1 MLLHSQLSKSESLWY
16 LLLSQLNQWHK
27 LRLTRRK
34 GGGKPPE
41 GPNEVTHNHG
51 WHGCLQGFHQS
62 SHLKCYFGLCCQ
74 APKSSQWIPTVC
86 LSNKLEAS
94 GNEAPTNHLSSLPH
108 SPVRTFAYSCTREQS
123 NKRSGTSLKT
133 ESHQGRD
140 GRVRIA
146 RDSYA
151 TL

>member
-41 GPNEVTHNHG
+41 GPNGVTNNHG
-51 WHGCLQGFHQS
+51 WHGWVQGFHQS

-74 APKSSQWIPTVC
+74 APKSSQWMPTVC
-86 LSNKLEAS
+86 LSDKLKAS
-94 GNEAPTNHLSSLPH
+94 GNEAPTNRLSSLLH
-108 SPVRTFAYSCTREQS
+108 SQVR
-123 NKRSGTSLKT
+123 
-133 ESHQGRD
+133 GRCCAQLQELC
-140 GRVRIA
+140 RTQETQAQNAENTLRILPTA
-146 RDSYA
+146 VFS
-151 TL
+151 